1 MDATEIEA
9 MRARIREAPD
19 AVDAVVDEMVRLLG
33 ERDEARAEVR
43 RLTARLSNYDMDH
56 ALRDAAEQ
64 AELLQHGAERARDNA
79 RADLARLRAEHAAA
93 LDAARREGAEG
104 MQQRCEETCA
114 SIASAHAERFVL
126 KTAGGAIYAAREY
139 GAAKCGAE
147 CVDAIRALPLD
158 APGGAPD
165 CTGVTAQWC
174 PRCGDCACPLL
185 HEGNVEGGR
194 TLNDP
199 KCPLHAPS
207 SPHGD
212 APGGAS

>member
-1 MDATEIEA
+1 MSYAIDQL
-9 MRARIREAPD
+9 MRAAEDAEHERESHAEEL
-19 AVDAVVDEMVRLLG
+19 AEITA
-33 ERDEARAEVR
+33 ERDE
-43 RLTARLSNYDMDH
+43 
-56 ALRDAAEQ
+56 
-64 AELLQHGAERARDNA
+64 A

-158 APGGAPD
+158 APGG
-165 CTGVTAQWC
+165 G
-174 PRCGDCACPLL
+174 
-185 HEGNVEGGR
+185 
-194 TLNDP
+194 
-199 KCPLHAPS
+199 S
-207 SPHGD
+207 
-212 APGGAS
+212 